1 MIMGAEHNLTCTIKL
16 DNLYKLHI
24 INIYQISVLRSAETV
39 ADGGRDRRREGGG
52 GIVWR
57 LLLFS
62 LLRKMMKPS
71 SFKLVVKIPS
81 YTPCN
86 CLNED
91 DRAKRIL
98 VPQSIL
104 WDAFS

>member
-1 MIMGAEHNLTCTIKL
+1 MQCNGRRK
-16 DNLYKLHI
+16 
-24 INIYQISVLRSAETV
+24 VVAETV
-39 ADGGRDRRREGGG
+39 AGGGEGGG
-52 GIVWR
+52 RMVWR
-57 LLLFS
+57 LLLLFS
-62 LLRKMMKPS
+62 LLWKMMKPS
-71 SFKLVVKIPS
+71 SFKLVVKISS